1 MDGGPVQRL
10 APFWVAGLNSILDG
24 GEVPPQSYGTR
35 SIGRH
40 CINSALLPS
49 DVPNI
54 ICRMNTSKPES
65 PGPSNRSLN
74 VPNAITFSRLLLS
87 FVLFGLI
94 QAGNAWLWAAGL
106 FVFAVATDVLDG
118 YIARRYQLI
127 TQLGRILDPFVDKF
141 ITSGTFL
148 FLLPRPESGVTPWM
162 VVIVLGREMLV
173 TSLRGFL
180 ETQGADFSAS
190 ASGKLKMFLQCV
202 AATASLVSL
211 DPMCSTWSVG
221 MLGIAQ
227 IRDVLLWTMVAVTVW
242 SGVDYVRRAIQ
253 LMRVTG

>member
-1 MDGGPVQRL
+1 M
-10 APFWVAGLNSILDG
+10 NSPASVSSRPR
-24 GEVPPQSYGTR
+24 E
-35 SIGRH
+35 
-40 CINSALLPS
+40 
-49 DVPNI
+49 
-54 ICRMNTSKPES
+54 
-65 PGPSNRSLN
+65 RSLN

-87 FVLFGLI
+87 FVLFALI
-94 QAGNAWLWAAGL
+94 QSGRAWLWAAGL

-148 FLLPRPESGVTPWM
+148 FLLPRPESGITPWM

-180 ETQGADFSAS
+180 EKQGADFSAS

-202 AATASLVSL
+202 AATASLLSL
-211 DPMCSTWSVG
+211 DSTFANWTISGVSFPV
-221 MLGIAQ
+221 
-227 IRDVLLWTMVAVTVW
+227 IRDTLLWLMVAVTVW

-253 LMRVTG
+253 LMRITG